1 MLIKIISGGQT
12 GADRAAL
19 DVAIELGIP
28 HGGWVPK
35 GRKTEDGRLGEKYML
50 KETTAIDYAQRTEF
64 NILDSDATLIISHG
78 KIKGGTALTQ
88 QLAAKHHR
96 PCLHIDLDTIEVYQA
111 IEIIDTWINTRGI
124 QVLNVAGP
132 RSSEDPHIYADVQ
145 NLLRSLLYPPPES
158 LTGQKPHSVKEAVD
172 HIISELSLK
181 DKSEIANMHEDA
193 FMFLQS
199 NKIGNIIKGFWIT
212 RENSDLLKS
221 CEQISGKIDTTP
233 DEAVEIILK
242 ELRRALQKSHGLRRI
257 K

>member
-1 MLIKIISGGQT
+1 MITKIISGGQT

-35 GRKTEDGRLGEKYML
+35 GRKTEDGRLDKKYL
-50 KETTAIDYAQRTEF
+50 VQETHAIDYAQRTEF

-78 KIKGGTALTQ
+78 NIKGGTALTQ

-96 PCLHIDLDTIEVYQA
+96 PCLHIDLDRLEVYQA
-111 IEIIDTWINTRGI
+111 VGIIYSWINSRGI
-124 QVLNVAGP
+124 QILNVAGP
-132 RSSEDPHIYADVQ
+132 RSSEDPLIYDDVL

-158 LTGQKPHSVKEAVD
+158 LTGKRPRSVKEAID
-172 HIISELSLK
+172 HILSELNFK
-181 DKSEIANMHEDA
+181 DKSEIANMPEDA

-199 NKIGNIIKGFWIT
+199 SKIGNIIKEFWIN
-212 RENSDLLKS
+212 RENDDLLKS
-221 CEQISGKIDTTP
+221 CNRISDRTDTSP

-242 ELRRALQKSHGLRRI
+242 ELRHTLKKSHGLRRV